1 MTDSASSNSFGIARM
16 IGVCVS
22 AALIAYGVEMQRHPP
37 VPPHDPPWMEVVRT
51 DSGVLLADTNGV
63 DVYDSTHASVFVK
76 FERSTPIGIPGTSQ
90 RIAAVVGT
98 RSMDCRA
105 HTLQILDAAA
115 LNTAGI
121 PVVELDELKGH
132 RDAIGSAAAPLC
144 DYIRKHTAKSAER
157 AIVDEWV
164 RGEIARTG
172 LDAIAI
178 DTVGCAE
185 NALSHG
191 IVPVLGYSSARE
203 ERREDGTFAVP
214 VVYFALG
221 VARPLGRGTFSFDSA
236 ARFEHALFIVR
247 AGAQGR
253 PKIVCGEIP
262 WNHVAAAEFDRYRDR
277 LDEPSRAQWDSVYR
291 HTPAGVT
298 LRHMAANH

>member
-1 MTDSASSNSFGIARM
+1 MADSSSSSSFGIARL
-16 IGVCVS
+16 IGLCAA
-22 AALIAYGVEMQRHPP
+22 AALIAYGVEMRRHPP
-37 VPPHDPPWMEVVRT
+37 PAEHDPPWMEIVRT
-51 DSGVLLADTNGV
+51 DSGVLLADSNGV
-63 DVYDSTHASVFVK
+63 DVADANHAMVFTK
-76 FERSTPIGIPGTSQ
+76 FERSTPVTIPGTSQ

-98 RSMDCRA
+98 RSMDCTQN
-105 HTLQILDAAA
+105 TLEIFDAAA
-115 LNTAGI
+115 LNTAGQ

-144 DYIRKHTAKSAER
+144 DYIRTHRAKSAER
-157 AIVDEWV
+157 TTVDEWV

-178 DTVGCAE
+178 DTVACAE

-221 VARPLGRGTFSFDSA
+221 VARPLGHGSFSFDSA

-291 HTPAGVT
+291 HTSASVT